1 LILVDT
7 SIWIDH
13 LRAAGGP
20 LAPLLEGGAV
30 CCHPWVIGELA
41 CSNLGRRQEIL
52 GLLRALPSLAP
63 ATEDEAL
70 YFIEKQQLM
79 GRGIGYIDVH
89 LLAACALH
97 STRLWTRDRRLAL
110 VARELRLAHQA
121 ETH

>member
-1 LILVDT
+1 MILVDT

-20 LAPLLEGGAV
+20 LAPLLEGGAA

-41 CSNLGRRQEIL
+41 CGNLGRRQEIL

-97 STRLWTRDRRLAL
+97 STRLWTRDRRLDL